1 VHEGAARMPW
11 LDDLAEDDL
20 DLVRVVLLDA
30 GDDRVVDGGEELLGE
45 LGDCRQSLALGFLVV
60 VVVVV
65 VRGWRG
71 SLRGRR
77 SPSLDCFRVS
87 N

>member
-1 VHEGAARMPW
+1 MRGLGTYGELARVGLLNRDTGLVHEGAARVPW

-45 LGDCRQSLALGFLVV
+45 LEVV
-60 VVVVV
+60 
-65 VRGWRG
+65 
-71 SLRGRR
+71 
-77 SPSLDCFRVS
+77 CQ
-87 N
+87 

>member
-1 VHEGAARMPW
+1 MHEGAARMPW

-45 LGDCRQSLALGFLVV
+45 LEVV
-60 VVVVV
+60 
-65 VRGWRG
+65 
-71 SLRGRR
+71 
-77 SPSLDCFRVS
+77 CQ
-87 N
+87 